1 VIQSIQLWLKI
12 SRLTEDSKVA
22 KQPPEK
28 NKNYDAGAAA
38 AACQLPG
45 SVSGGNA
52 AQQFAHR
59 FSVRKVNFVG
69 GLAGRIP

>member
-1 VIQSIQLWLKI
+1 VIQSIQLWLEF
-12 SRLTEDSKVA
+12 SRLTENSKVT

-28 NKNYDAGAAA
+28 NENYDAGAAA

-45 SVSGGNA
+45 SISGGDA

-59 FSVRKVNFVG
+59 FSVWEVSS
-69 GLAGRIP
+69 